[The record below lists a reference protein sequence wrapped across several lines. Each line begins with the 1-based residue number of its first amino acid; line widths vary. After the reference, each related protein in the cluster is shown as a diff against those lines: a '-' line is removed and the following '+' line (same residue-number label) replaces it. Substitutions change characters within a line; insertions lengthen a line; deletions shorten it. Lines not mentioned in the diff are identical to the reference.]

1 MSAARIEPRLRDL
14 SKAGALTKS
23 ACSAELISFVAPLL
37 DSGVLAWERSGT
49 GRRLRVQNS
58 DAFGLFILDRF
69 PFTELEMEAE
79 ISRRV
84 ASVGRFRNSKALRGN
99 TPDIVTMRGWSNNAL
114 WRDGKDVA
122 LSEATRL
129 HTLFSFALE
138 PDNRYE
144 LRAPC
149 ALVENPAV
157 LLAFE
162 RFRIHLDIPVAI
174 FAGGRVSNRLLD
186 WLASQTAPAF
196 CIRHFPDYDP
206 VGLSEYARVQARLGG
221 RAALHL
227 PANLPECF
235 ARFANGELLRFSA
248 TRTLLAKLR
257 TVRIPEILA
266 VIHLIDRYNAV
277 LEQEALL
284 LNS

>member
-1 MSAARIEPRLRDL
+1 MSAARIESRLRDL
-14 SKAGALTKS
+14 LTAGALAKT
-23 ACSAELISFVAPLL
+23 ACSAELVSFVAPLL
-37 DSGVLAWERSGT
+37 DSTVLAWERSGT
-49 GRRLRVQNS
+49 GRRLLVQNA
-58 DAFGLFILDRF
+58 DALSSFILDRF
-69 PFTELEMEAE
+69 PFTGLEMEAE

-84 ASVGRFRNSKALRGN
+84 ASVGRFRNSKALRGD
-99 TPDIVTMRGWSNNAL
+99 TPEIVTLRGWSNNAL
-114 WRDGKDVA
+114 WRDGKPVA
-122 LSEATRL
+122 VSEATRL
-129 HTLFSFALE
+129 HTLFSFALAR
-138 PDNRYE
+138 DNGYE

-162 RFRIHLDIPVAI
+162 KFRTNLDIPVAI

-186 WLASQTAPAF
+186 WLASQTASSF
-196 CIRHFPDYDP
+196 HLRHFPDYDP
-206 VGLSEYARVQARLGG
+206 VGLSEYARIHARLGG

-227 PANLPECF
+227 PANLSDYF
-235 ARFANGELLRFSA
+235 ARLSNGELLRFSA

-257 TVRIPEILA
+257 PVRIPEIRT
-266 VIHLIDRYNAV
+266 VIDLIDRHNGV